1 MRIIA
6 GEYRGRVLEAPGGRD
21 TRPTTDRVRESIMS
35 SVFSALGGFEG
46 ARVLDAFSGSGAMGL
61 ESLSR
66 GAAFV
71 ALNDS
76 APSANS
82 VIAKNVKAL
91 GCAPSQAKVTS
102 VDVMRL
108 GLPGADGPFDLV
120 FLDPPYASSQEDVLG
135 IIAKARDAGTL
146 ADGCLVVY
154 EHDEPL
160 DEVACESRGFTLR
173 SERKLGKTYVSYILP
188 ERIPGLAPSSC

>member
-6 GEYRGRVLEAPGGRD
+6 GEYRGRVLDAPSGRD

-35 SVFSALGGFEG
+35 SVFSALGGFDG

-66 GAAFV
+66 GAAFAV
-71 ALNDS
+71 LNDS
-76 APSANS
+76 APSANQ
-82 VIAKNVKAL
+82 VIAENAKAL
-91 GCAPSQAKVTS
+91 GCKPSQAKVTAI
-102 VDVMRL
+102 DVMRS
-108 GLPGADGPFDLV
+108 GLPAADGPFDLV
-120 FLDPPYASSQEDVLG
+120 FLDPPYASSQEDVLD
-135 IIAKARDAGTL
+135 IIAKARGEGTL

-160 DEVACESRGFTLR
+160 DEAAYEGRGFSLR
-173 SERKLGKTYVSYILP
+173 SARQLGKTYVTYILQH
-188 ERIPGLAPSSC
+188 

>member
-6 GEYRGRVLEAPGGRD
+6 GEYRGRVLEAPSGRD
-21 TRPTTDRVRESIMS
+21 TRPTTDRVRESIRS

-61 ESLSR
+61 EALSR
-66 GAAFV
+66 GAAFAV
-71 ALNDS
+71 LNDS
-76 APSANS
+76 APSAS
-82 VIAKNVKAL
+82 QVISKNVRAL
-91 GCAPSQAKVTS
+91 GCEPSQAKVTS
-102 VDVMRL
+102 TDVMRL

-120 FLDPPYASSQEDVLG
+120 FLDPPYASSQEEVLDIVG
-135 IIAKARDAGTL
+135 KARKDGAL

-154 EHDEPL
+154 EHDKPL
-160 DEVACESRGFTLR
+160 DEAACESRGFALR

-188 ERIPGLAPSSC
+188 N